1 MKVHHRH
8 GASHV
13 QQGMDTMGKD
23 SHNESGSLLSVA
35 ASLIQKAT
43 QLITKAESA
52 KGARFMWALIYFSE
66 NAGKDADFGRL
77 FEKFSQEIVYS
88 GPTARKPRA
97 SNLTYC
103 RSKMQAIPAA
113 YHRWHDHQ
121 DFQAG
126 VKSILAKVSWEL
138 VTTVDSKGVE
148 TTKGVVTPA
157 AGQSALPTRDEFLN
171 MVALL
176 EREERTT
183 SSKVSDPAAI
193 KALETALEAAKA
205 PFTLTNPIKGK
216 GVTISAARAL
226 GENVSTRVAKLNS
239 VGQATRALEVHQN
252 ADRPVWEPRSL
263 RMVPKNGASKDQTLS
278 VYVKKAKT
286 KETK

>member
-1 MKVHHRH
+1 MARAMPNKD
-8 GASHV
+8 G
-13 QQGMDTMGKD
+13 TMGKD
-23 SHNESGSLLSVA
+23 SHNESGSLMSVA

-43 QLITKAESA
+43 QLINKAESA

-66 NAGKDADFGRL
+66 NARKGADFGRL
-77 FEKFSQEIVYS
+77 FETFSQEIVYS

-97 SNLTYC
+97 YNLTYC

-113 YHRWHDHQ
+113 FHRWHDHK

-126 VKSILAKVSWEL
+126 VKSILEKVTWDL
-138 VTTVDSKGVE
+138 E
-148 TTKGVVTPA
+148 TKSVKPA
-157 AGQSALPTRDEFLN
+157 SGQSALPTRDEFLN

-176 EREERTT
+176 EREARTK
-183 SSKVSDPAAI
+183 SSKVSDPTAI

-226 GENVSTRVAKLNS
+226 GESVSTQVAKLNS
-239 VGQATRALEVHQN
+239 IGQAVRALEVHQN
-252 ADRPVWEPRSL
+252 AERPVWEPRSL
-263 RMVPKNGASKDQTLS
+263 RMVPKNGTAKDQTLS
-278 VYVKKAKT
+278 VTVKKAKT
-286 KETK
+286 EKTK